1 MDVVPLP
8 CCIQICVGF
17 VLKVYCIFVL
27 IQGDEVVEKEVEEE
41 EKEVEVVEKEVEE
54 EEKEVEVEGEVASDG
69 E

>member
-8 CCIQICVGF
+8 CCFQICVGF

-27 IQGDEVVEKEVEEE
+27 IQGDEGS

>member
-1 MDVVPLP
+1 LFLDAMDVVPLP

-41 EKEVEVVEKEVEE
+41 EKEVEV
-54 EEKEVEVEGEVASDG
+54 EGEVASDG